1 MEKTDGRLVGILGT
15 VIIHLIVGIIIM
27 AVKISELHVK
37 ANLILDL
44 ELLGEFENRYRNINN
59 NEELRL
65 PESRIT
71 TVERALQGDAEFLNI
86 ARNLASTAEP
96 VVSREDY
103 LDRVK
108 DELIRSGQL
117 GVDNYIDQQ
126 RGGGRQSSNND
137 NFVPVSSTTTATASR
152 NEVRETSTQEVST
165 VNYRGETRIYYDLGG
180 RDHTYMPIPVY
191 KCQGAGTITLRIE
204 VNQRGNVEKA
214 TVVASESSTDQCL
227 VETAI
232 NSAYVSRF
240 IPDINAPKIQIG
252 TLTFQFVAQ

>member
-44 ELLGEFENRYRNINN
+44 ELLAEFENRYRDIN

-103 LDRVK
+103 LDMVK

-126 RGGGRQSSNND
+126 RGGRQSSNND
-137 NFVPVSSTTTATASR
+137 YFVPVSNTTTATATR
-152 NEVRETSTQEVST
+152 NEARETTGREVT
-165 VNYRGETRIYYDLGG
+165 TINYIGPTSVEYFLENRT
-180 RDHTYMPIPVY
+180 HTYLPSPIY
-191 KCQGAGTITLRIE
+191 RCRGAGIITLRIE
-204 VNQRGNVEKA
+204 INQRGNVEKA
-214 TVVASESSTDQCL
+214 TLVTSESSTDQCL
-227 VETAI
+227 IETAT
-232 NSAYVSRF
+232 SYAYASRF
-240 IPDINAPKIQIG
+240 NPDINAPRIQTG
-252 TLTFQFVAQ
+252 TLMFRFVAQ